1 MYLIVDFYIFLW
13 FNRYLLVIKGE
24 LIMNDNKQTIKFS
37 IGGEPMEKVY
47 EAVEIHPERW
57 NGWACPI
64 VTIEV
69 AEQIANDLYELNKEF
84 EYYEDDEYCP
94 SVDVRQAIQEAKENH
109 EETVDVGC
117 GLIWLEL
124 EQS

>member
-64 VTIEV
+64 VTFDV
-69 AEQIANDLYELNKEF
+69 AEEIANDLYQANKEYKF
-84 EYYEDDEYCP
+84 YDDEYCP
-94 SVDVRQAIQEAKENH
+94 SIDIRNAIQEAKENY